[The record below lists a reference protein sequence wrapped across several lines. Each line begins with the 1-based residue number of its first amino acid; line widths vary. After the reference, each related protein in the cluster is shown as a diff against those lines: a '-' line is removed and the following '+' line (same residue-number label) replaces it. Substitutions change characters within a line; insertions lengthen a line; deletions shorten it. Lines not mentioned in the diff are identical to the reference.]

1 MEEKPNN
8 DIDKLVEQLTE
19 VVKLQDDKAHNEN
32 DIIKILDSFLEVED
46 NFTEDVEDT
55 TTGEVEDKIS
65 EEVEN
70 QTSEEG
76 DEDFKIDGVFLR
88 LLSHESDAVVAKTAK
103 TIAEI
108 AQTDNGRT
116 NCTDSNLVKGLM
128 DLLQRDNIEIIT
140 QTSRALGN
148 ICYENVRGT
157 KMVQDNDGLKYILK
171 VLERAVSLGDAEGA
185 SFLRHVIVG
194 FLLNFLVGQNTLQQE
209 ALDQGFISIACN
221 ILEIDGPNN
230 AKSAMHVLLTLELL
244 TETGLMFLNERLT
257 KVLVNLLDDEEAI
270 EHSIL
275 CLELIQVQAEHE
287 SAKTL
292 LAKAGAC
299 ELLIQLIEK
308 HVPKCV
314 DEDTRSVLKMACNLI
329 VLILTGDESMNV
341 LYSNSEGSVYKKL
354 DEWLDPDYDEDLQ
367 IAAVLS
373 MGNFARTETH
383 CKLMVAQGVHKR
395 LFKLL
400 VKNSSSESDIRLQH
414 ALLSAVRNLV
424 IAPSNKPILLSHDLI
439 DVVYPMLDIQTFPV
453 VFKLL
458 GTLRIVID
466 GQSETATIL
475 GKREDFLKKV
485 IDWCNIEEHPGVQ
498 GEANRLIAWIIINS
512 RDKDVVSLVIKH
524 GAIKYLVRMMGS
536 LHPLMQ
542 NEALLSLTITTAMF
556 LKDCE
561 EKLVEAEVDKALKKF
576 FEESTSSLAI
586 PIVENA
592 LSFAIKIIKSDVL
605 KKHLK
610 NAQFLDTL
618 EKAKSSGIWMNS
630 LEDKTEKLL
639 RLLSV

>member
-19 VVKLQDDKAHNEN
+19 VVKLQDDKTHNEN
-32 DIIKILDSFLEVED
+32 DIKILNSFLEVED
-46 NFTEDVEDT
+46 KFTEDVEDEM
-55 TTGEVEDKIS
+55 TGDVEGDDKTS
-65 EEVEN
+65 EEVEDEI
-70 QTSEEG
+70 SEED
-76 DEDFKIDGVFLR
+76 DEEFKIDGGVFLR

-103 TIAEI
+103 TIAEF

-128 DLLQRDNIEIIT
+128 DLLQKDNIDILT
-140 QTSRALGN
+140 QASRALGN
-148 ICYENVRGT
+148 ICYDNVRGT
-157 KMVQDNDGLKYILK
+157 KMVQDNDGLKCILK
-171 VLERAVSLGDAEGA
+171 VLERAVSLGDVEGA
-185 SFLRHVIVG
+185 SFLRHVVVG
-194 FLLNFLVGQNTLQQE
+194 FLLNFLVGQSTLQKE

-230 AKSAMHVLLTLELL
+230 STSAMHVLLTLELL
-244 TETGLMFLNERLT
+244 TETGLIFLNERLT
-257 KVLVNLLDDEEAI
+257 KVLVNLLDDEKAI
-270 EHSIL
+270 ERSIL

-292 LAKAGAC
+292 LAKAGTC
-299 ELLIQLIEK
+299 ELLMQLLEK

-341 LYSNSEGSVYKKL
+341 LYSNSEGDVYKKL
-354 DEWLDPDYDEDLQ
+354 VEWLDPDYDEDLQ

-424 IAPSNKPILLSHDLI
+424 IAPSNKPILLSHGLI
-439 DVVYPMLDIQTFPV
+439 DVVYPMLDIQPFPV

-466 GQSETATIL
+466 GQSEAATIL

-485 IDWCNIEEHPGVQ
+485 IEWCNIEEHQGIQ
-498 GEANRLIAWIIINS
+498 GEANRFIAWIIINS
-512 RDKDVVSLVIKH
+512 RDKDVVSSIIKH

-536 LHPLMQ
+536 IHPLMQ
-542 NEALLSLTITTAMF
+542 NEALLSLTVTTAMF

-576 FEESTSSLAI
+576 FEESASSLAI

-592 LSFAIKIIKSDVL
+592 LTFVIKLIKSDVL
-605 KKHLK
+605 KEHLK
-610 NAQFLDTL
+610 NA
-618 EKAKSSGIWMNS
+618 
-630 LEDKTEKLL
+630 
-639 RLLSV
+639 